1 MLAPP
6 FTKRAAGGA
15 VDNFFGG
22 SRCAKFCGRAPTI
35 KPSAS
40 RRSERADAPPASLC
54 EELKGMHRL
63 KLKPTRS
70 QAVRP
75 VALETLGA
83 EEPPVRFRDTHQGD
97 NVSSNRAPGS
107 WRSRQRDR
115 LLAAA
120 SPNCGQRSSKLAH
133 RCPIDDNCNLPAFAA
148 RHPWLICRQAKL
160 PASPSRAHCRQWG
173 FPARLQDVAL
183 SSTGLPARLSGA
195 AFDKRHFARS
205 YGRSLFRSRGSD
217 ACWPSCSSRVL
228 CRASEVRWQRCR
240 PGNVVSLARGID
252 PGTLRHGPRGNAEA
266 DRDRE
271 RRARAALRD

>member
-1 MLAPP
+1 LAPP

-133 RCPIDDNCNLPAFAA
+133 RCPTDDNCNHPTFAA
-148 RHPWLICRQAKL
+148 RHTGSCCRQAKL
-160 PASPSRAHCRQWG
+160 PASPPRAHCRQWG
-173 FPARLQDVAL
+173 FAGKAPRRRVGVNGLGGKAPGRRIVVNGLAGKRL
-183 SSTGLPARLSGA
+183 SSIPVA
-195 AFDKRHFARS
+195 
-205 YGRSLFRSRGSD
+205 
-217 ACWPSCSSRVL
+217 
-228 CRASEVRWQRCR
+228 
-240 PGNVVSLARGID
+240 VVG
-252 PGTLRHGPRGNAEA
+252 
-266 DRDRE
+266 
-271 RRARAALRD
+271 

>member
-1 MLAPP
+1 
-6 FTKRAAGGA
+6 
-15 VDNFFGG
+15 
-22 SRCAKFCGRAPTI
+22 
-35 KPSAS
+35 
-40 RRSERADAPPASLC
+40 
-54 EELKGMHRL
+54 MHRL

-83 EEPPVRFRDTHQGD
+83 EEPPVRFRETHQGD

-205 YGRSLFRSRGSD
+205 CGRFAVPALGGVTLVGRVVHRGSSAARPRCD
-217 ACWPSCSSRVL
+217 GNAAAPVTSFLLRVALTREL
-228 CRASEVRWQRCR
+228 CGMGPEATPRQIATASAER
-240 PGNVVSLARGID
+240 GLHSGID
-252 PGTLRHGPRGNAEA
+252 AI
-266 DRDRE
+266 
-271 RRARAALRD
+271 